1 MSFSRRAAAPDGD
14 LGCRRRR
21 PSDRL
26 RRPFWLL
33 AVVLVC
39 VLAQEAFAQGA
50 SEAQIKA
57 AYLISFMKYIDWPGN
72 PANLNIC
79 LYGRE
84 TLLPLLAGYEGRSI
98 GGRPLLIHKVVSA
111 DQLAGCQQLFIADSD
126 SARGAEML
134 QQALKQPLLIT
145 GDGENFI
152 RQGGA
157 IALARSDG
165 RVVFDIN
172 TDAIARAGLKAATPM
187 LRLARSLSG
196 GQR

>member
-1 MSFSRRAAAPDGD
+1 MR
-14 LGCRRRR
+14 
-21 PSDRL
+21 DRL
-26 RRPFWLL
+26 RRSSSFWLL
-33 AVVLVC
+33 AIGLVC
-39 VLAQEAFAQGA
+39 GLVQEGFAQGA

-57 AYLISFMKYIDWPGN
+57 AYLISFMKYIDWPDN
-72 PANLNIC
+72 PASLNIC

-145 GDGENFI
+145 GDGEHFI